1 MGICVACLVMGLS
14 PRCPSPVLHGQY
26 RAVPTLQQ
34 ALALVFLQNPANPRI
49 SAALLWVQL
58 GKELQHPHWADY
70 EAGYQHVLWNVH
82 GKLHELDTVGMRE
95 QMEQQLQQWFPECW

>member
-1 MGICVACLVMGLS
+1 M
-14 PRCPSPVLHGQY
+14 LHGQY

-70 EAGYQHVLWNVH
+70 EAEYQHMLLYVH
-82 GKLHELDTVGMRE
+82 GKLHELDTAGMRE

>member
-1 MGICVACLVMGLS
+1 MVNTELCLLS
-14 PRCPSPVLHGQY
+14 SKLLHLCFC
-26 RAVPTLQQ
+26 RT
-34 ALALVFLQNPANPRI
+34 NPANPRI

-70 EAGYQHVLWNVH
+70 EAEYQHMLLYVY